1 MRLPAARLPTTKRAV
16 GAARHDDTVERA
28 FELAAADPARLDD
41 LLGALRLGWLWVPL
55 PDDGAPVTDGSAVQ
69 LPTVRYLGDTFIP
82 A

>member
-1 MRLPAARLPTTKRAV
+1 MRLPAARLPTTKRAA

-55 PDDGAPVTDGSAVQ
+55 PDDGAAGDRRVRRAAAHGP
-69 LPTVRYLGDTFIP
+69 LPR
-82 A
+82 